1 MWKDFSCYIIDNYSD
16 AERIVE
22 VGVGTFM
29 KVALNLKKYINKDI
43 IMTDIKPY
51 HKVIIEDDITRPD
64 LKIYENSSL
73 IYSIRPPTELHP
85 FLIDVAITTGCDL
98 IIKPLSTEFINIS
111 KSNLTK
117 LKDKNKIELIN
128 YKKSNFYKMCCK

>member
-1 MWKDFSCYIIDNYSD
+1 
-16 AERIVE
+16 
-22 VGVGTFM
+22 
-29 KVALNLKKYINKDI
+29 
-43 IMTDIKPY
+43 MTDIKPY